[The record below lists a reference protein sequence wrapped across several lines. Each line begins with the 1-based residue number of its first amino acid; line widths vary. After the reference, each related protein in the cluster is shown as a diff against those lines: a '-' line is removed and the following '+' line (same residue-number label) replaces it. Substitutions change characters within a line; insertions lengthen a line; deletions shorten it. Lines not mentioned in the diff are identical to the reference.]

1 MKATTWQSKRQHEF
15 QKWLELRT
23 NYSKYR
29 SISSKFHNYVT
40 TEMLFHIPAIT
51 VRYFPIHGLYLPPH
65 SDCAPH
71 ATAQNTASF
80 SGGPQTKQDVTPGE
94 SSIVLKCGWL
104 IFRCVLH
111 VRCVYT
117 VHVHLFGYLL
127 CTSALYSQQLR
138 HTPYHRSPLS
148 NSPPLLPVSM
158 FPCQCLS
165 MVIKVKRASGQDYL
179 GYTVKYSCVKE

>member
-1 MKATTWQSKRQHEF
+1 MKATTWQSKRQYEF

-51 VRYFPIHGLYLPPH
+51 VCYFPIHGLYLPPH

-104 IFRCVLH
+104 IVLQVCIACTMCIH
-111 VRCVYT
+111 STCPSVWLFIMYIYFVFTT
-117 VHVHLFGYLL
+117 VEAHTVSQESTVKQP
-127 CTSALYSQQLR
+127 TSSTGEY
-138 HTPYHRSPLS
+138 
-148 NSPPLLPVSM
+148 VSM
-158 FPCQCLS
+158 SVFIHGHKSQACQWARLLRLHS
-165 MVIKVKRASGQDYL
+165 EI
-179 GYTVKYSCVKE
+179 